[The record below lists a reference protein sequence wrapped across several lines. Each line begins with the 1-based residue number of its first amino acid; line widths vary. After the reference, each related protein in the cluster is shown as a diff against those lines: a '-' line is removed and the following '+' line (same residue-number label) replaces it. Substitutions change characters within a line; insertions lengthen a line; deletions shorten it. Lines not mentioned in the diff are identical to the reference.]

1 MFLWFEVGSYLGFW
15 VARFYCLKTILFERI
30 KVAEMAASMPNA
42 PESEQW
48 PFYGM
53 PPSLPSSENLGEET
67 LRAMLARE
75 NELRLAPETQEIYRQ
90 VEADESDAYESWMEV
105 TIALQERVVEEFFPS
120 ISMEDDD
127 KQQRNQLRE
136 TRLGALSQMRA
147 AALRHPDL
155 ALYVRF
161 NRSRRGDIIA
171 GEDITQLCHT
181 VPLNFVMPSCSS
193 HDTAM
198 LHEFV
203 PPHPVPLVIC
213 GLSYS

>member
-1 MFLWFEVGSYLGFW
+1 
-15 VARFYCLKTILFERI
+15 
-30 KVAEMAASMPNA
+30 MAAPMQDVPG
-42 PESEQW
+42 SEQW
-48 PFYGM
+48 PLYGV
-53 PPSLPSSENLGEET
+53 PPSLPSSKNLGEET
-67 LRAMLARE
+67 LRAMLTRE

-127 KQQRNQLRE
+127 KQQLRE

-155 ALYVRF
+155 ALYVRY

-181 VPLNFVMPSCSS
+181 VPLNFVMPSSSS

-203 PPHPVPLVIC
+203 PPHPAPLVIC